1 MQLQMQQLTTSSINN
16 ASNILTTR
24 VLSGKVNVANN
35 SAFVIGTGTKFVTAN
50 NLGLITI
57 GAYITVNSQIRV
69 VDSIISN
76 TNLKVTSAFTI
87 TANNQELVVI
97 NTAYESIATEVSLD
111 EIIAENELVLTVES

>member
-1 MQLQMQQLTTSSINN
+1 LE
-16 ASNILTTR
+16 
-24 VLSGKVNVANN
+24 
-35 SAFVIGTGTKFVTAN
+35 
-50 NLGLITI
+50 LITI

-97 NTAYESIATEVSLD
+97 NTAYESIATEVTLD